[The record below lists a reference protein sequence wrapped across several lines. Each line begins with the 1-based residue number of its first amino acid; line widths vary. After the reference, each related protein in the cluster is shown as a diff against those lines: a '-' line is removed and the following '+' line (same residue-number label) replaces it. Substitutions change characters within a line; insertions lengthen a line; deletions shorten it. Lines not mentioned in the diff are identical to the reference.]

1 MILSFGLDTTCARS
15 KDQGAGTRA
24 GVGAG
29 SGAETGAGA
38 IAGAGSDLM
47 KYQII

>member
-1 MILSFGLDTTCARS
+1 MR

-24 GVGAG
+24 GVRAGA
-29 SGAETGAGA
+29 GAETGAGE
-38 IAGAGSDLM
+38 IAGAGFALM

>member
-1 MILSFGLDTTCARS
+1 MR

-29 SGAETGAGA
+29 AGAETEAGE